1 MSNKKAA
8 QKTEK
13 ELEKQRRTIR
23 RLYTLVWFLACPL
36 AYVVARLLGY
46 GQINIVYWTL
56 LVVPLLLAIINVR
69 QLPPVAVKPVSLPQP
84 EGKFPEE
91 DRPDPAEEPEEPE
104 KEEEPPQAVSRS
116 RWMGLL
122 LRALKAPAIIAFP
135 ILVTLIV
142 DIIIRSAA

>member
-1 MSNKKAA
+1 MSNKKAV

-46 GQINIVYWTL
+46 GQINMVYWTL

-69 QLPPVAVKPVSLPQP
+69 QLPPVAVKPRPLTKP
-84 EGKFPEE
+84 EGEFPEE
-91 DRPDPAEEPEEPE
+91 DRPDPAGEPEEPE
-104 KEEEPPQAVSRS
+104 EEEEPPQAVSRS